1 MEQLAI
7 LNNVAGLTAEQQEA
21 AAMHFEIVQ
30 AAKTAVNSLL
40 DLGRKLKRMRDSGR
54 YKDLGFASF
63 AEYTE
68 AAVGIK
74 QRQAYNYIQV
84 VESLPARLIEENA
97 AAGVTKLALLA
108 KLNPEER
115 EDLTGEALA
124 NITVAELKKL
134 VEERDAMA
142 QQLSIFQTEPEAVA
156 EVEAEPIDPDE
167 IRRQAEEETRQQMA
181 AAFAEERTQLEAKHK
196 AAMSEAVLKAE
207 QAAAAEVRKGK
218 ADAKKQAEAE
228 TRQQVAQ
235 AREEAAKAAAA
246 KAAQTTNTSTNDS
259 TELPSNGGKL
269 SSGGRALAATK
280 TGGNFKASVYAGN
293 TGASNLSY
301 YQSLNSDVKAWLKIP
316 GTNINYPVLQNASE
330 DHYYLHRGLDRGQSY
345 YGVLW
350 TQTATRFGSG
360 DSLSSNNVIYGHNW
374 KNCRWNAAPSTYYVG
389 QQMFESLLSYHYTS
403 WAEQYPYIY
412 YSTPSEEMAFVIF
425 ACFYTEGSD
434 WYINAEG
441 NIDGVISGA
450 QSRSRHNFGV
460 DVNSSDKLLTLSTC
474 TRYYG
479 NTDNQRFVV
488 MARLLR
494 PGEEMGPVS
503 VTYNPNHQQPNVWG

>member
-207 QAAAAEVRKGK
+207 QAAAAEVRKVK

-246 KAAQTTNTSTNDS
+246 QQEAKYRAELDQAKQAEEEAQRRAETMAKQMEASSDENAVRFFMLFEQLQQKVEDMKESRGKPRQNKPKA
-259 TELPSNGGKL
+259 
-269 SSGGRALAATK
+269 
-280 TGGNFKASVYAGN
+280 
-293 TGASNLSY
+293 
-301 YQSLNSDVKAWLKIP
+301 
-316 GTNINYPVLQNASE
+316 
-330 DHYYLHRGLDRGQSY
+330 
-345 YGVLW
+345 
-350 TQTATRFGSG
+350 
-360 DSLSSNNVIYGHNW
+360 
-374 KNCRWNAAPSTYYVG
+374 VG
-389 QQMFESLLSYHYTS
+389 QKP
-403 WAEQYPYIY
+403 A
-412 YSTPSEEMAFVIF
+412 AFF
-425 ACFYTEGSD
+425 LYGRRCK
-434 WYINAEG
+434 
-441 NIDGVISGA
+441 GVTA
-450 QSRSRHNFGV
+450 V
-460 DVNSSDKLLTLSTC
+460 
-474 TRYYG
+474 
-479 NTDNQRFVV
+479 
-488 MARLLR
+488 
-494 PGEEMGPVS
+494 
-503 VTYNPNHQQPNVWG
+503 

>member
-207 QAAAAEVRKGK
+207 QAAAAEVRKVK
-218 ADAKKQAEAE
+218 ADAKKQAEAGNHGKADGS
-228 TRQQVAQ
+228 QQR
-235 AREEAAKAAAA
+235 RE
-246 KAAQTTNTSTNDS
+246 
-259 TELPSNGGKL
+259 
-269 SSGGRALAATK
+269 RR
-280 TGGNFKASVYAGN
+280 
-293 TGASNLSY
+293 
-301 YQSLNSDVKAWLKIP
+301 
-316 GTNINYPVLQNASE
+316 PVLYA
-330 DHYYLHRGLDRGQSY
+330 
-345 YGVLW
+345 V
-350 TQTATRFGSG
+350 
-360 DSLSSNNVIYGHNW
+360 
-374 KNCRWNAAPSTYYVG
+374 
-389 QQMFESLLSYHYTS
+389 
-403 WAEQYPYIY
+403 
-412 YSTPSEEMAFVIF
+412 
-425 ACFYTEGSD
+425 
-434 WYINAEG
+434 
-441 NIDGVISGA
+441 
-450 QSRSRHNFGV
+450 
-460 DVNSSDKLLTLSTC
+460 
-474 TRYYG
+474 
-479 NTDNQRFVV
+479 
-488 MARLLR
+488 
-494 PGEEMGPVS
+494 
-503 VTYNPNHQQPNVWG
+503 

>member
-207 QAAAAEVRKGK
+207 QAAAAEVRKVK

-246 KAAQTTNTSTNDS
+246 QQEAKYRAELDQAKQAEEEAQRRAETMAKQMEASSDENAVRFFMLFEQLQQKVEDMKARQYAKEAKRRVLSLIQMARTADQKVLLMRRYIDGMSWEDAAEAAGKSRTWATNTHG
-259 TELPSNGGKL
+259 EALLYIRLPD
-269 SSGGRALAATK
+269 A
-280 TGGNFKASVYAGN
+280 
-293 TGASNLSY
+293 
-301 YQSLNSDVKAWLKIP
+301 VKK
-316 GTNINYPVLQNASE
+316 Q
-330 DHYYLHRGLDRGQSY
+330 
-345 YGVLW
+345 
-350 TQTATRFGSG
+350 
-360 DSLSSNNVIYGHNW
+360 
-374 KNCRWNAAPSTYYVG
+374 
-389 QQMFESLLSYHYTS
+389 
-403 WAEQYPYIY
+403 
-412 YSTPSEEMAFVIF
+412 
-425 ACFYTEGSD
+425 
-434 WYINAEG
+434 
-441 NIDGVISGA
+441 
-450 QSRSRHNFGV
+450 
-460 DVNSSDKLLTLSTC
+460 
-474 TRYYG
+474 
-479 NTDNQRFVV
+479 
-488 MARLLR
+488 
-494 PGEEMGPVS
+494 
-503 VTYNPNHQQPNVWG
+503 

>member
-207 QAAAAEVRKGK
+207 QAAAAEVRKVK

-246 KAAQTTNTSTNDS
+246 QQEAKYQAKLDQAKQAEEEAQRRAETMAKQMEASSDENAVRFFMLFEQLQQKVEDMKAITETMRETSI
-259 TELPSNGGKL
+259 E
-269 SSGGRALAATK
+269 
-280 TGGNFKASVYAGN
+280 
-293 TGASNLSY
+293 
-301 YQSLNSDVKAWLKIP
+301 
-316 GTNINYPVLQNASE
+316 
-330 DHYYLHRGLDRGQSY
+330 
-345 YGVLW
+345 
-350 TQTATRFGSG
+350 
-360 DSLSSNNVIYGHNW
+360 
-374 KNCRWNAAPSTYYVG
+374 
-389 QQMFESLLSYHYTS
+389 
-403 WAEQYPYIY
+403 
-412 YSTPSEEMAFVIF
+412 
-425 ACFYTEGSD
+425 
-434 WYINAEG
+434 NAEKFL
-441 NIDGVISGA
+441 NALRGA
-450 QSRSRHNFGV
+450 
-460 DVNSSDKLLTLSTC
+460 LSAI
-474 TRYYG
+474 
-479 NTDNQRFVV
+479 
-488 MARLLR
+488 MANLE
-494 PGEEMGPVS
+494 GGGS
-503 VTYNPNHQQPNVWG
+503 NVG

>member
-1 MEQLAI
+1 M
-7 LNNVAGLTAEQQEA
+7 
-21 AAMHFEIVQ
+21 
-30 AAKTAVNSLL
+30 
-40 DLGRKLKRMRDSGR
+40 
-54 YKDLGFASF
+54 
-63 AEYTE
+63 
-68 AAVGIK
+68 GIK

-207 QAAAAEVRKGK
+207 QAAAAEVRKVK

-246 KAAQTTNTSTNDS
+246 QQEAKYRAKLDQAKQAEEEAQRRAETMAKQMEASSDENAVRFFMLFEQLQQKVEDMKAA
-259 TELPSNGGKL
+259 PKFWPFC
-269 SSGGRALAATK
+269 SS
-280 TGGNFKASVYAGN
+280 
-293 TGASNLSY
+293 
-301 YQSLNSDVKAWLKIP
+301 
-316 GTNINYPVLQNASE
+316 
-330 DHYYLHRGLDRGQSY
+330 
-345 YGVLW
+345 
-350 TQTATRFGSG
+350 
-360 DSLSSNNVIYGHNW
+360 
-374 KNCRWNAAPSTYYVG
+374 
-389 QQMFESLLSYHYTS
+389 
-403 WAEQYPYIY
+403 
-412 YSTPSEEMAFVIF
+412 
-425 ACFYTEGSD
+425 
-434 WYINAEG
+434 
-441 NIDGVISGA
+441 
-450 QSRSRHNFGV
+450 
-460 DVNSSDKLLTLSTC
+460 
-474 TRYYG
+474 
-479 NTDNQRFVV
+479 
-488 MARLLR
+488 
-494 PGEEMGPVS
+494 
-503 VTYNPNHQQPNVWG
+503 